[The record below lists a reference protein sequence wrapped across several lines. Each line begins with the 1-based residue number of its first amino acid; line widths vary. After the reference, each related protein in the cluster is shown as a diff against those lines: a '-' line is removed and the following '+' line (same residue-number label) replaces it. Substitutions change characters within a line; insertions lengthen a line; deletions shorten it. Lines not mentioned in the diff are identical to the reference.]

1 MRVSFPL
8 PAESQSAG
16 TKTTRAA
23 MSVPSGLRILLV
35 DDDPLLLQSLR
46 STLEGDG
53 HTVDVANGGQAGI
66 DLFRI
71 SSEGGKPHAVVITD
85 LGMPYVDGRKV
96 AAALKAISS
105 ATSVIML
112 TGWGRSIAEQDMP
125 PGVDYILAKPPKLS
139 QLREALYSVTAA
151 STTTLPRKS

>member
-1 MRVSFPL
+1 MRLTFPL
-8 PAESQSAG
+8 PAESLFASTNA
-16 TKTTRAA
+16 TRTA

-35 DDDPLLLQSLR
+35 DDDPLLHQSLR

-66 DLFRI
+66 D
-71 SSEGGKPHAVVITD
+71 
-85 LGMPYVDGRKV
+85 
-96 AAALKAISS
+96 
-105 ATSVIML
+105 
-112 TGWGRSIAEQDMP
+112 

-151 STTTLPRKS
+151 RMITAERGAAGVRALSRSIDG